1 MSLRRTTLLA
11 IILTTV
17 GLIAVLLFSQR
28 MVLLP
33 YFEQEQTQ
41 TVHSNLQR
49 VLSSLD
55 TEFSYL
61 VQTSRDWAK
70 WDDTYA
76 YVQDRNTMY
85 WRANLQTTTFRDLQ
99 LNLFALLDADG
110 QIVFAIN
117 YNQST
122 ERAEPLPKELILQLQ
137 PGSPLL
143 AAADDLD
150 SRQGILDVDGRALML
165 VSHPVLP
172 TDGTGPARGT
182 LLIGRYLDGENLERV
197 STTVQLPLTIY
208 AVNQD
213 APADV
218 LAALSDG
225 ETYHVKQLDES
236 TVAGYTLLMDVHGRP
251 AFLLRTDQPQSVYR
265 TGILLVNYLVVAQVM
280 SGITFSAILFLLLE
294 MTILGRLRRLSQ
306 EVVAIGTA
314 GDITR
319 RVTISR
325 HDELTQLGQSINAT
339 LDSLAHAQ
347 KQRQES
353 EGRFRTLVESMDDVV
368 FTVNN
373 DLSMVETFG
382 QKANAIGL
390 KEILAPTE
398 AIAFAVARPAHLQ
411 ALQKALSGEQ
421 VSFEWSLPESG
432 GLRHFLTALSPIRTV
447 DGMVAGAVGV
457 GREITERKLL
467 EERLQQQVADLDAL
481 HAASRVLLGQLEPA
495 ETVAAICHLAVEQF
509 GLEAAWIALPR
520 SEQHTLLPLHCLG
533 FQVEQLSRLSLHLDG
548 DASPHPAVTACRA
561 VRPQILSPLSR
572 DEADSQT
579 ITGTVL
585 RSLACLPLQQSDQPP
600 GVLVVYS
607 TQDSFFTT
615 EKMQLLQAFTNLAST
630 TLQNASLFEQVSR
643 GRERLQDLSRRLV
656 EIQEGERRRIAL
668 ELHDQIGQILTG
680 LKLLLDSSLAL
691 PPVQLKPRLEQAQEL
706 ANDLIS
712 RVRQMSL
719 NLRPSLL
726 DDLGLVPA
734 LLWLFERY
742 TTQTRIEVIF
752 QHTDV
757 EGRRFPMQ
765 METAA
770 YRMVQEALT
779 NVARHAG
786 ADAVI
791 VRLWHTPDRLVVQVE
806 DAGCGFDLGTALN
819 GDSSGLLG
827 QRERLGLLGGRLTI
841 DANPGSGVCL
851 TAELP
856 LDGQSLEEEK

>member
-1 MSLRRTTLLA
+1 MSLRKTTLLA
-11 IILTTV
+11 IVMTTI

-33 YFEQEQTQ
+33 YFEREQTQ
-41 TVHSNLQR
+41 TVHLNLQR
-49 VLSSLD
+49 VLSALD
-55 TEFSYL
+55 TEFTSL
-61 VQTSRDWAK
+61 MQTSRDWAK

-76 YVQDRNTMY
+76 YVQDRNTMF
-85 WRANLQTTTFRDLQ
+85 WRANLQTGTFQDLQ
-99 LNLFALLDADG
+99 LNLFALLDAEG

-117 YNQST
+117 YNLSS
-122 ERAEPLPKELILQLQ
+122 ERAEPLPAALVRQIQ

-143 AAADDLD
+143 AASTDLD
-150 SRQGILDVDGRALML
+150 GRQGIVAVDGRALLL

-172 TDGTGPARGT
+172 TDGVGPSRGT
-182 LLIGRYLDGENLERV
+182 LLIGRYLDAENLERI
-197 STTVQLPLTIY
+197 STTVQLPLMIY

-218 LAALSDG
+218 LAEFSDG
-225 ETYHVKQLDES
+225 VIYHVRQLDDN
-236 TVAGYTLLMDVHGRP
+236 TVTGYALLRDFNDNP
-251 AFLLRTDQPQSVYR
+251 AFLLRVDQSQSVYR

-294 MTILGRLRRLSQ
+294 MTVLGRLRRLSRD
-306 EVVAIGTA
+306 VMAIGMA

-319 RVTISR
+319 RVTVTR
-325 HDELTQLGQSINAT
+325 HDELSKLGRSINAT
-339 LDSLAHAQ
+339 LDSLAQAQ
-347 KQRQES
+347 KLRQES
-353 EGRFRTLVESMDDVV
+353 EGRFRTLVESMDDAV
-368 FTVNN
+368 FTVNP
-373 DLSMVETFG
+373 DLSAVETFG

-390 KEILAPTE
+390 KEILAPNGVGT
-398 AIAFAVARPAHLQ
+398 FAAARPAHLQ

-421 VSFEWSLPESG
+421 VSFEWSLEEAN
-432 GLRHFLTALSPIRTV
+432 RQRYFLTSLSPIRSGEGGVT
-447 DGMVAGAVGV
+447 GAVGV
-457 GREITERKLL
+457 GREITERKQL
-467 EERLQQQVADLDAL
+467 EERLRQQVVDLDAL
-481 HAASRVLLGQLEPA
+481 HTASRVLLGQLEPA
-495 ETVAAICHLAVEQF
+495 ETITAICHLAVDQF
-509 GLEAAWIALPR
+509 GLQAAWIALPR
-520 SEQHTLLPLHCLG
+520 PEQHTLLPLHAVG
-533 FQVEQLSRLSLHLDG
+533 FQIEQLSQLPLHLDG
-548 DASPHPAVTACRA
+548 TEITHPAVIAYRTRQ
-561 VRPQILSPLSR
+561 PQTLSPLYRSG
-572 DEADSQT
+572 ADAQT
-579 ITGTVL
+579 ATGMVL
-585 RSLACLPLQQSDQPP
+585 RSLAGLPLQQSDQLP

-607 TQDSFFTT
+607 AQEDYFSTD
-615 EKMQLLQAFTNLAST
+615 KMQLLQAFTNLASA
-630 TLQNASLFEQVSR
+630 TLQNASLFGEVSR

-680 LKLLLDSSLAL
+680 LKLLLDSSMAL
-691 PPVQLKPRLEQAQEL
+691 PAVQLKPRLEQAQEL

-734 LLWLFERY
+734 LIWLFERY
-742 TTQTRIEVIF
+742 TAQTSIEVVF

-757 EGRRFPMQ
+757 EGVRFPMQ
-765 METAA
+765 LETAA

-786 ADAVI
+786 VAGVV
-791 VRLWHTPDRLVVQVE
+791 VRLWRTPNRLVVQVE
-806 DAGCGFDLGTALN
+806 DAGRGFDPGTALN

-841 DANPGSGVCL
+841 DASPGSGVCL

-856 LDGQSLEEEK
+856 LDGQKLEEES